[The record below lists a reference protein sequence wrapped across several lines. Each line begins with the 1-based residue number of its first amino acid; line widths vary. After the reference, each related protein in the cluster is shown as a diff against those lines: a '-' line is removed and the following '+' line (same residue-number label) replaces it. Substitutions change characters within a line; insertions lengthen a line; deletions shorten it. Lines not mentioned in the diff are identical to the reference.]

1 MQSFSWPPE
10 HSAALHEHV
19 TRGMSY
25 AEAAAA
31 INARFGTAYTR
42 LAAIS
47 RGKRMKL
54 AAPPRPEKGPSFVPR
69 SQRLPKAKSAKAK
82 SAKKK
87 FGVPH
92 GAAEGADPAPPAV
105 ERPKPPKLRSV
116 GISPRLVPLLDL
128 APGECRYPYG
138 GDGEGEAITF
148 CGHPCFRGSAYCA
161 PHFHLTRRPAVEA
174 DRPAGPVVLRLV
186 EAA

>member
-10 HSAALHEHV
+10 HSAALREHV
-19 TRGMSY
+19 ARGMSY
-25 AEAAAA
+25 AEAIEV

-69 SQRLPKAKSAKAK
+69 SQRLPKAKSARKK
-82 SAKKK
+82 SA
-87 FGVPH
+87 VPH
-92 GAAEGADPAPPAV
+92 GSAAEGGNAAPPAV

-116 GISPRLVPLLDL
+116 GTSPRLVSLLDL

-148 CGHPCFRGSAYCA
+148 CGHPCFRGSVYCA
-161 PHFHLTRRPAVEA
+161 PHLHLTRRPAVEA
-174 DRPAGPVVLRLV
+174 DRPAGPVVLRLI